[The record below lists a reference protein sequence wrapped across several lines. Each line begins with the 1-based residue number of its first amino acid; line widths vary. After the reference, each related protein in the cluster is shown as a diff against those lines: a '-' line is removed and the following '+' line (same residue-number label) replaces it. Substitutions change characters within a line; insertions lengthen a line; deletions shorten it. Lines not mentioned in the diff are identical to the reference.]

1 MSITLVLHQTLRYH
15 GNSNKIKKTM
25 KNKNRILFLLLTLV
39 CIISC
44 TDVNDVVNP
53 GEKPIVE
60 AYLAPGHQVSM
71 KVYTE
76 IPYTATSEGVS
87 EPIEGLRIKI
97 TDSNGK
103 VFNLKSTSRGIY
115 TSEFNELIEGAPMK
129 YKMEFEYK
137 GRIISAE
144 TEIPDKPVGFT
155 ISTHQIYRT
164 QINLSS
170 GGFPGGPGGFGGAD
184 NTPIE
189 LSWINPENVYH
200 FIAVENTEAEPQQ
213 IIIPPSGSEF
223 PAFRFRFTNE
233 PLLGTHNNIQP
244 QSLEYF
250 GNYDVILYRINP
262 DYSAL
267 YQSSGTTTQNLSTPP
282 SSITNGLGIFT
293 GINADTVKLN
303 VGKN

>member
-1 MSITLVLHQTLRYH
+1 MKKIYSTLF
-15 GNSNKIKKTM
+15 
-25 KNKNRILFLLLTLV
+25 ILLALIS
-39 CIISC
+39 IISC
-44 TDVNDVVNP
+44 TKVNDVVNP

-60 AYLAPGHQVSM
+60 AYLAPGHPVSM

-76 IPYTATSEGVS
+76 IPYAETSEGVS
-87 EPIEGLRIKI
+87 EPIEGLSIKI
-97 TDSNGK
+97 TGSNGK
-103 VFNLKSTSRGIY
+103 VFNLKSVGSGVY
-115 TSEFNELIEGAPMK
+115 VSANNELIEEAPSK

-137 GRIISAE
+137 GRTISAE
-144 TEIPDKPVGFT
+144 TEIPEKPVGFN

-164 QINLSS
+164 QVNLSS
-170 GGFPGGPGGFGGAD
+170 GGFPGGPGGFGGND
-184 NTPIE
+184 NTPVE
-189 LSWINPENVYH
+189 LSWSNPGNVYH

-223 PAFRFRFTNE
+223 PTFRFRFTNE

>member
-1 MSITLVLHQTLRYH
+1 MK
-15 GNSNKIKKTM
+15 KIYS
-25 KNKNRILFLLLTLV
+25 ILFILLTMT
-39 CIISC
+39 CTIGC
-44 TDVNDVVNP
+44 TDVNDVINA

-60 AYLAPGHQVSM
+60 AYLAPGHPVSM

-76 IPYTATSEGVS
+76 IPYAETSEGVA
-87 EPIEGLRIKI
+87 EPIDGLSIKI
-97 TDSNGK
+97 TSSTGK
-103 VFNLKSTSRGIY
+103 VFNLKSAGSGIY
-115 TSEFNELIEGAPMK
+115 TSDINELIEAAPMK

-137 GRIISAE
+137 GRVVSGE
-144 TEIPDKPVGFT
+144 TEIPEKPEGFT

-164 QINLSS
+164 QVNLSS
-170 GGFPGGPGGFGGAD
+170 GGFPGGPGGFGGND
-184 NTPIE
+184 NTPVE
-189 LSWINPENVYH
+189 LSWSNPENVYH
-200 FIAVENTEAEPQQ
+200 FIAVENTETEPQQ
-213 IIIPPSGSEF
+213 IIIPPTGSEF
-223 PAFRFRFTNE
+223 PTFRFRFTNE

-282 SSITNGLGIFT
+282 SSIINGLGIFT
-293 GINADTVKLN
+293 GISADTVKLN

>member
-1 MSITLVLHQTLRYH
+1 MKKIYNTLF
-15 GNSNKIKKTM
+15 I
-25 KNKNRILFLLLTLV
+25 LLTV
-39 CIISC
+39 TCVISC
-44 TDVNDVVNP
+44 TDINDVVNA

-60 AYLAPGHQVSM
+60 AYLAPGHPVNM

-76 IPYTATSEGVS
+76 IPYAETSEGVS
-87 EPIEGLRIKI
+87 EPIDGLSIKI
-97 TDSNGK
+97 TSSSGK
-103 VFNLKSTSRGIY
+103 VFNLKSAGGGVY
-115 TSEFNELIEGAPMK
+115 TSDSNELIEEAPMK

-137 GRIISAE
+137 GRVVSGE
-144 TEIPDKPVGFT
+144 TEIPEKPVGFT

-164 QINLSS
+164 QVNLSG
-170 GGFPGGPGGFGGAD
+170 GGFPGGPGGFGGSD

-189 LSWINPENVYH
+189 LSWSNPENVYH

-223 PAFRFRFTNE
+223 PTFRFRFTNE

-293 GINADTVKLN
+293 GISADTVKLN

>member
-1 MSITLVLHQTLRYH
+1 MKKIYSILQTLF
-15 GNSNKIKKTM
+15 T
-25 KNKNRILFLLLTLV
+25 FT

-53 GEKPIVE
+53 REKPIIE
-60 AYLAPGHQVSM
+60 AYLAPGQPVSM

-76 IPYTATSEGVS
+76 IPYAETSEGVS
-87 EPIEGLRIKI
+87 EPIDGLSIKI
-97 TDSNGK
+97 ISSSGK
-103 VFNLKSTSRGIY
+103 VFILKSVGSGVYI
-115 TSEFNELIEGAPMK
+115 SDSNELIEKAPTK
-129 YKMEFEYK
+129 YKMEFEYQDRVVS
-137 GRIISAE
+137 GE
-144 TEIPDKPVGFT
+144 TEIPEKPLGFT

-164 QINLSS
+164 QVNLSS
-170 GGFPGGPGGFGGAD
+170 GGFLGGPGGLGGND
-184 NTPIE
+184 NTPVE
-189 LSWINPENVYH
+189 LSWSNPENVYH

-213 IIIPPSGSEF
+213 IIIPPTGSEF
-223 PAFRFRFTNE
+223 PTFRFRFTNE

-282 SSITNGLGIFT
+282 SSIINGLGIFT
-293 GINADTVKLN
+293 GISADTVKLN

>member
-1 MSITLVLHQTLRYH
+1 M
-15 GNSNKIKKTM
+15 KKTY
-25 KNKNRILFLLLTLV
+25 NILFILFTLT
-39 CIISC
+39 CAISC

-60 AYLAPGHQVSM
+60 AYLAPGHPVSM
-71 KVYTE
+71 KVITE
-76 IPYTATSEGVS
+76 IPYAETSEGVS
-87 EPIEGLRIKI
+87 EPIDGLSIKI
-97 TDSNGK
+97 TSSNGK
-103 VFNLKSTSRGIY
+103 VFNLKSEGGGVY
-115 TSEFNELIEGAPMK
+115 TSDSKELIEAAPMK

-137 GRIISAE
+137 GRVVSGE
-144 TEIPDKPVGFT
+144 TEIPEKPMGFT

-164 QINLSS
+164 QVNLSS
-170 GGFPGGPGGFGGAD
+170 GGFPGGPGGFGGND
-184 NTPIE
+184 NTPVE
-189 LSWINPENVYH
+189 LSWSNPENVYH
-200 FIAVENTEAEPQQ
+200 FIAVENTETEPQQ
-213 IIIPPSGSEF
+213 IIIPPTGSEF
-223 PAFRFRFTNE
+223 PTFRFRFTNE

-293 GINADTVKLN
+293 GISADTVKLN

>member
-1 MSITLVLHQTLRYH
+1 MK
-15 GNSNKIKKTM
+15 KIY
-25 KNKNRILFLLLTLV
+25 NILFILLTLTSA
-39 CIISC
+39 INC

-53 GEKPIVE
+53 GEKPIIE
-60 AYLAPGHQVSM
+60 AYLAPGHPVSM

-76 IPYTATSEGVS
+76 IPYAETSEGVS
-87 EPIEGLRIKI
+87 EPINGLSIKI
-97 TDSNGK
+97 TSSSGK
-103 VFNLKSTSRGIY
+103 VFNLKFAGGGVY
-115 TSEFNELIEGAPMK
+115 TSNINELIEAAPMK

-137 GRIISAE
+137 GRVVSGE
-144 TEIPDKPVGFT
+144 TEIPEKPVGFT

-164 QINLSS
+164 QVNLSS
-170 GGFPGGPGGFGGAD
+170 GGFPGGPGGGFGGND
-184 NTPIE
+184 NTPVE
-189 LSWINPENVYH
+189 LSWSNPENVYH

-213 IIIPPSGSEF
+213 IIIPPTGSEF

-293 GINADTVKLN
+293 GISADTVKLN

>member
-1 MSITLVLHQTLRYH
+1 M
-15 GNSNKIKKTM
+15 KKTYS
-25 KNKNRILFLLLTLV
+25 IIVVLLVQTFL
-39 CIISC
+39 ISC
-44 TDVNDVVNP
+44 NDVNDVINP

-60 AYLAPGHQVSM
+60 AYLAPGHLVSM

-76 IPYTATSEGVS
+76 IPYAETSEGVS
-87 EPIEGLRIKI
+87 EPIDGLSIKI
-97 TDSNGK
+97 TASNGK
-103 VFNLKSTSRGIY
+103 VFNLKSAGSGVY
-115 TSEFNELIEGAPMK
+115 TSANNELIEGAPMK
-129 YKMEFEYK
+129 YKMEFEFK
-137 GRIISAE
+137 GRVVSGE
-144 TEIPDKPVGFT
+144 TEIPEKPSGFT

-170 GGFPGGPGGFGGAD
+170 GGFPGGPGGGFGGND
-184 NTPIE
+184 NTPVE
-189 LSWINPENVYH
+189 LSWSNPGNVYH

-223 PAFRFRFTNE
+223 PTFRFRFTNE
-233 PLLGTHNNIQP
+233 PLLGTHNSIQP

>member
-1 MSITLVLHQTLRYH
+1 M
-15 GNSNKIKKTM
+15 KK
-25 KNKNRILFLLLTLV
+25 KYIILAILLIQSLLM
-39 CIISC
+39 SC
-44 TDVNDVVNP
+44 TETNDVIES
-53 GEKPIVE
+53 GQKPIIE
-60 AYLAPGHQVSM
+60 AYLSPGHPVNM

-76 IPYTATSEGVS
+76 IPYAETSEGVS
-87 EPIEGLRIKI
+87 EPIDGLSIKI
-97 TDSNGK
+97 TGGNGK
-103 VFNLKSTSRGIY
+103 VFILQSMGGGVYASDD
-115 TSEFNELIEGAPMK
+115 SELVEGALSK

-144 TEIPDKPVGFT
+144 TEIPEKPTGFA
-155 ISTHQIYRT
+155 ISTTEVWRT
-164 QINLSS
+164 QVNLSS
-170 GGFPGGPGGFGGAD
+170 GGFPGGGGFGGGND

-189 LSWINPENVYH
+189 LSWSNPENVYH
-200 FIAVENTEAEPQQ
+200 FIAVENTEAEPVQ
-213 IIIPPSGSEF
+213 IIIPPTGSEF

-282 SSITNGLGIFT
+282 SSIANGLGIFT
-293 GINADTVKLN
+293 GINSDTLKLLVK
-303 VGKN
+303 KD

>member
-1 MSITLVLHQTLRYH
+1 MRKIYNSIL
-15 GNSNKIKKTM
+15 I
-25 KNKNRILFLLLTLV
+25 LLTQA

-44 TDVNDVVNP
+44 TDTNDVIYP

-60 AYLAPGHQVSM
+60 AYLAPGYPVSM
-71 KVYTE
+71 KVFTE
-76 IPYTATSEGVS
+76 IPYAETSEGVS
-87 EPIEGLRIKI
+87 DPIDGLNIKI
-97 TDSNGK
+97 TGSNGK
-103 VFNLKSTSRGIY
+103 VFNLESVGSGIY
-115 TSEFNELIEGAPMK
+115 TSDMNELIESAPSR

-137 GRIISAE
+137 GRVISAE
-144 TEIPDKPVGFT
+144 TEIPDKPIGFS

-170 GGFPGGPGGFGGAD
+170 GGFPGPGGGFGGID
-184 NTPIE
+184 NTPVE
-189 LSWINPENVYH
+189 LSWSNPENVYH
-200 FIAVENTEAEPQQ
+200 FIAVENTETEPQQ
-213 IIIPPSGSEF
+213 IIIPPTGSEF
-223 PAFRFRFTNE
+223 PTFRFRFTNE

-250 GNYDVILYRINP
+250 GNYDVILYRINS

-282 SSITNGLGIFT
+282 SSIANGLGVFT

>member
-1 MSITLVLHQTLRYH
+1 ME
-15 GNSNKIKKTM
+15 TM
-25 KNKNRILFLLLTLV
+25 KKIYSNIFTLIILACV
-39 CIISC
+39 ISC
-44 TDVNDVVNP
+44 TKVNDVVNP
-53 GEKPIVE
+53 GEKPIIE
-60 AYLAPGHQVSM
+60 AYLAPGHPVSM

-76 IPYTATSEGVS
+76 IPYAESSEGVS
-87 EPIEGLRIKI
+87 EPIDGLNIKI
-97 TDSNGK
+97 TGSDGK
-103 VFNLKSTSRGIY
+103 VFNLKSTGSGVY
-115 TSEFNELIEGAPMK
+115 TSADNELIEGAPTK

-137 GRIISAE
+137 GRIVSGE
-144 TEIPDKPVGFT
+144 TEIPEKPSGFT

-164 QINLSS
+164 QVDLSS
-170 GGFPGGPGGFGGAD
+170 GGFPGGPGGGFGGND
-184 NTPIE
+184 NTPVE
-189 LSWINPENVYH
+189 LSWNNPENVYH
-200 FIAVENTEAEPQQ
+200 FIAVENTETTPQQ
-213 IIIPPSGSEF
+213 IIIPPTGSEF
-223 PAFRFRFTNE
+223 PTFRFRFTNE

>member
-1 MSITLVLHQTLRYH
+1 MI
-15 GNSNKIKKTM
+15 KIF
-25 KNKNRILFLLLTLV
+25 NILFILLIQTF
-39 CIISC
+39 ISSC
-44 TDVNDVVNP
+44 TDTNDVVNP

-60 AYLAPGHQVSM
+60 AYLAPGHSVSL
-71 KVYTE
+71 KVFTE
-76 IPYTATSEGVS
+76 IPYAETSEGVS
-87 EPIEGLRIKI
+87 EPIDGLTIKI
-97 TDSNGK
+97 TGSNGK
-103 VFNLKSTSRGIY
+103 IFSLKSIGSGLY
-115 TSEFNELIEGAPMK
+115 TSDSNEIIEGAPSK

-137 GRIISAE
+137 GRIVSAE
-144 TEIPDKPVGFT
+144 TEIPEKPAGFN

-164 QINLSS
+164 QVDLSN
-170 GGFPGGPGGFGGAD
+170 GGFPGGPGGGFGGID
-184 NTPIE
+184 NTPVE
-189 LSWINPENVYH
+189 LSWSNPENVYH
-200 FIAVENTEAEPQQ
+200 FIAVENTEKEPQQ
-213 IIIPPSGSEF
+213 IIIPPTGSEF

-293 GINADTVKLN
+293 GINADTLKLN

>member
-1 MSITLVLHQTLRYH
+1 M
-15 GNSNKIKKTM
+15 KIIY
-25 KNKNRILFLLLTLV
+25 NILFILLTLTFAV
-39 CIISC
+39 SC

-53 GEKPIVE
+53 GEKPIIE
-60 AYLAPGHQVSM
+60 AYLAPGHPVSM

-76 IPYTATSEGVS
+76 IPYAETSEGIS
-87 EPIEGLRIKI
+87 EPIDGLSIKI
-97 TDSNGK
+97 TSNSGK
-103 VFNLKSTSRGIY
+103 VFNLKSAGGGVY
-115 TSEFNELIEGAPMK
+115 TSESNELIEAAPMK

-137 GRIISAE
+137 GRVVSGE
-144 TEIPDKPVGFT
+144 TEIPEKPVGFT

-164 QINLSS
+164 QVNLSS
-170 GGFPGGPGGFGGAD
+170 GGFPGGPGGFGGND
-184 NTPIE
+184 NTPVE
-189 LSWINPENVYH
+189 LSWSNPENVYH

-213 IIIPPSGSEF
+213 IIIPPTGSEF

-293 GINADTVKLN
+293 GISADTVKLN

>member
-1 MSITLVLHQTLRYH
+1 M
-15 GNSNKIKKTM
+15 KKTYS
-25 KNKNRILFLLLTLV
+25 ILFILLTLT
-39 CIISC
+39 CAISC

-60 AYLAPGHQVSM
+60 AYLAPGHPVSM

-76 IPYTATSEGVS
+76 IPYAETSEGVS
-87 EPIEGLRIKI
+87 EPIDGLSIKI
-97 TDSNGK
+97 TSSSGK
-103 VFNLKSTSRGIY
+103 VFNLKSAGGGVY
-115 TSEFNELIEGAPMK
+115 TSDSNERIEAAPMK

-137 GRIISAE
+137 GRVVSGD
-144 TEIPDKPVGFT
+144 TEIPEKPVGFT

-164 QINLSS
+164 QVNLSS
-170 GGFPGGPGGFGGAD
+170 GGFPGGPGGGFDGND
-184 NTPIE
+184 NTPVE
-189 LSWINPENVYH
+189 LSWSNPENVYH
-200 FIAVENTEAEPQQ
+200 FIAVENTETEPQQ
-213 IIIPPSGSEF
+213 ILIPPTGSEF
-223 PAFRFRFTNE
+223 PTFRFRFTNE
-233 PLLGTHNNIQP
+233 PLLGTYNNIQP
-244 QSLEYF
+244 RSLEYF

-293 GINADTVKLN
+293 GISADTVKLN

>member
-1 MSITLVLHQTLRYH
+1 MQT
-15 GNSNKIKKTM
+15 IKKINAITVSLL
-25 KNKNRILFLLLTLV
+25 IQTFLFG
-39 CIISC
+39 C
-44 TDVNDVVNP
+44 TDVNDVINP

-60 AYLAPGHQVSM
+60 AYLAPGHQVSI

-76 IPYTATSEGVS
+76 IPYAETSEGVS
-87 EPIEGLRIKI
+87 EPIDGLSIKI
-97 TDSNGK
+97 TDNNGK
-103 VFNLKSTSRGIY
+103 VFNLKSMGGGVY
-115 TSEFNELIEGAPMK
+115 TSAVNELIAGAHTK
-129 YKMEFEYK
+129 YKLEFIYK
-137 GRIISAE
+137 SRTISAE
-144 TEIPDKPVGFT
+144 TEIPEKPVGFT

-164 QINLSS
+164 QINLSA
-170 GGFPGGPGGFGGAD
+170 GGFPGGPGGGFGGVD
-184 NTPIE
+184 NTPVQ
-189 LSWINPENVYH
+189 LSWSNPDNVYH

-213 IIIPPSGSEF
+213 IIIPPSGSAF

-282 SSITNGLGIFT
+282 SSIINGLGIFT